1 MASDPTSTVVTTDM
15 DIFFTSVSHGKLG
28 RQLNEIYKPMNRV
41 LMERLGSK
49 DYGLGLTKWFL
60 LFIMVPAG
68 LPGHD
73 DPERVRF
80 EKKNK
85 AVDMRLHISN
95 EAFHRAD
102 EAGRRVLV
110 VECMMRSLDLI
121 EAKKVPDF
129 DILALKADVAMIARE
144 EDWASGSLG

>member
-1 MASDPTSTVVTTDM
+1 M
-15 DIFFTSVSHGKLG
+15 DIFFTCVSHGKLG

-41 LMERLGSK
+41 LKDRWGSR
-49 DYGLGLTKWFL
+49 DYGRGLMNWFL

-80 EKKNK
+80 EKKSK
-85 AVDMRLHISN
+85 AVDLRLHISN
-95 EAFHRAD
+95 EAFHQAD

-110 VECMMRSLDLI
+110 VECIMRSLNLI

-129 DILALKADVAMIARE
+129 DILSLKADVTVLVRE
-144 EDWASGSLG
+144 EGWENGSLCC